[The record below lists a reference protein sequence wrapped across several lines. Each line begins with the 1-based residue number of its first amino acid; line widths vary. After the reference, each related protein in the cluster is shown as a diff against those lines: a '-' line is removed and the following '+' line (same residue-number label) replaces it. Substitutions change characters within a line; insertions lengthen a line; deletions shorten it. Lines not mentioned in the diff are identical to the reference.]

1 MILTA
6 ANNAMQSG
14 KWCGV
19 NGKTIIHGWRSYANS
34 GIAVHIILLKKNGT
48 QALDTLSINNNR
60 TWYAKTVFNSDVIAA
75 SFSYSGNLGTSN
87 QIKIYL
93 T

>member
-1 MILTA
+1 
-6 ANNAMQSG
+6 MQSG

-19 NGKTIIHGWRSYANS
+19 NGKTIIHGWRSSAGS
-34 GIAVHIILLKKNGT
+34 SILVDIILLKKNGT
-48 QALDTLSINNNR
+48 QALDTLSIKSDQ
-60 TWYAKTVFNSDVIAA
+60 TWVTKTVFDSDVIAA
-75 SFSYSGNLGTSN
+75 SFSYDGSLGTGN